1 MRQRIHLFGGEGDG
15 AGRKPSAGAGSTASL
30 HRSMRRLHLVD
41 EPLAAAPGGP
51 DRSGGPRAGAR
62 SSGTRG
68 ETDAPPAR
76 SAESRAL
83 RDRALRVVP
92 PRMNAIEDLSR
103 SRWPTDRAERRRAV
117 SRPASPRRDHAVVR
131 RQLVP
136 GSTGP
141 LRAVIGHPGG
151 PVASGGSPESSACS
165 RWQGQR
171 GSMLAIA
178 LESECAKHSTWNSRR
193 LTRYY
198 C

>member
-1 MRQRIHLFGGEGDG
+1 VRQRIHLFGGEGDG

-30 HRSMRRLHLVD
+30 HGSMRRLHLFD

-51 DRSGGPRAGAR
+51 DCSGGPRAGAR

-117 SRPASPRRDHAVVR
+117 SCPASPRRDHAVVR
-131 RQLVP
+131 RQCVP
-136 GSTGP
+136 GSG
-141 LRAVIGHPGG
+141 RAAPSRHRSPGRPCRLVG
-151 PVASGGSPESSACS
+151 VARELGVLAMAGTTRVYACDRS
-165 RWQGQR
+165 RVR
-171 GSMLAIA
+171 VCDA
-178 LESECAKHSTWNSRR
+178 LD
-193 LTRYY
+193 
-198 C
+198 